1 MLPRANR
8 LPRTVRLGRTE
19 KFSTPLF
26 ICKWT
31 FTKNNTSRFAVVV
44 SKKVDK
50 RAVVRN
56 SVRRTYQAWFL
67 QVAGNFSPC
76 VDMICIALPAS
87 KDVSVE
93 ALANAM
99 GEVWLK
105 KEGK

>member
-19 KFSTPLF
+19 KLSTPLF

-31 FTKNNTSRFAVVV
+31 RTQNSASRFAVVV

-56 SVRRTYQAWFL
+56 SVRRKYQAWFL
-67 QVAGNFSPC
+67 QYVEKLTPC

-87 KDVSVE
+87 KEATVE
-93 ALANAM
+93 NISTAM
-99 GEVWLK
+99 NEVWQKEEK
-105 KEGK
+105 K